1 MNSVSDGISRQHDE
15 PAAKIHARFYTRA
28 NCSLCERAYP
38 IVERLATEGLLSL
51 EKIDIEHDPALLE
64 LYRYRIP
71 VVVLST
77 GEVYEGR
84 ISQFRL
90 RRAIEQG

>member
-1 MNSVSDGISRQHDE
+1 MNLVSNHE
-15 PAAKIHARFYTRA
+15 PAGKIHARFYTRA

-38 IVERLATEGLLSL
+38 MVERLAREGLLSV
-51 EKIDIEHDPALLE
+51 EKIDITTDPALFE

-77 GEVYEGR
+77 GEVHEGR
-84 ISQFRL
+84 ISPFRL
-90 RRAIEQG
+90 RRSIARIEHG